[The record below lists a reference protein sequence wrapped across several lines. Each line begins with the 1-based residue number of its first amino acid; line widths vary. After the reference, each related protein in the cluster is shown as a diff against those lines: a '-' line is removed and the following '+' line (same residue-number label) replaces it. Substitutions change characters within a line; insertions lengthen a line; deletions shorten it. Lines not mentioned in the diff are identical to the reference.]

1 LTIVWTSGTS
11 MSGLS
16 GDTKPT
22 TVPAN
27 TKFFET
33 DTNLSFNFNGST
45 WDQLGGGGG
54 GAPEVYFP
62 SGLLTVSGT
71 INAGDSVYL
80 SANNTI
86 AQGTSANAQ
95 KVIGIMTV
103 AKSDTQTVNADELL
117 IYGVADF
124 VCDGTVSAGDSLVQG
139 TTAGRLG
146 AENSVTPTFT
156 GSALAGHTHVAFST
170 NFSGVTTPS
179 NHALA
184 QNANGQTMKTSQG
197 SGTALVW
204 GYSGDTGTAPAGNQ
218 NTSSNGAGTPAGT
231 ISSVQHSRIVAVAL
245 ESGTVGQT
253 KKCLVSLRG

>member
-1 LTIVWTSGTS
+1 MTIVWTSGTS

-33 DTNLSFNFNGST
+33 DTDLTFNFNGST
-45 WDQLGGGGG
+45 WDQLGGGSSQ
-54 GAPEVYFP
+54 PEVYFP
-62 SGLLTVSGT
+62 SGLLTVSGS
-71 INAGDSVYL
+71 ISANDSVYL

-117 IYGVADF
+117 IYGVTDF

-156 GSALAGHTHVAFST
+156 GSAL
-170 NFSGVTTPS
+170 S
-179 NHALA
+179 NHSHEAFRHSGNTYSIDGAYFGIQGGDGTLMNTSGGSSSALSLPR
-184 QNANGQTMKTSQG
+184 TTTSVSG
-197 SGTALVW
+197 SNIL
-204 GYSGDTGTAPAGNQ
+204 
-218 NTSSNGAGTPAGT
+218 NTSSSSAGTPTGT

-245 ESGTVGQT
+245 ESGTVGET